1 MKDIKEFIDKEF
13 VCIRDEMEF
22 EFYDDIT
29 NDDLEKLIELCQE
42 ELAQR
47 ASDAQD

>member
-1 MKDIKEFIDKEF
+1 MEDIKEFIDKEF
-13 VCIRDEMEF
+13 VCIRDEMEI

-29 NDDLEKLIELCQE
+29 SDDLEKLIELCQE

>member
-1 MKDIKEFIDKEF
+1 MEDIREFLEYEIVNNDNQILEL
-13 VCIRDEMEF
+13 
-22 EFYDDIT
+22 YDDIT

-47 ASDAQD
+47 ASDSQD